1 MNQDINLYP
10 EIEAG
15 NLTGNETYSGIGLN
29 FGGSIDYWMSN
40 LPFAFKL
47 FFNNSI
53 IPQAP
58 PFIDTST
65 MFSNIGF
72 SLVIVLKRHYKKDSD

>member
-1 MNQDINLYP
+1 
-10 EIEAG
+10 
-15 NLTGNETYSGIGLN
+15 
-29 FGGSIDYWMSN
+29 MSN
-40 LPFAFKL
+40 LPFACKL

-65 MFSNIGF
+65 MFSNVGF
-72 SLVIVLKRHYKKDSD
+72 SLVIVLKRHYKKIQIELPIVISNVIKDKQ